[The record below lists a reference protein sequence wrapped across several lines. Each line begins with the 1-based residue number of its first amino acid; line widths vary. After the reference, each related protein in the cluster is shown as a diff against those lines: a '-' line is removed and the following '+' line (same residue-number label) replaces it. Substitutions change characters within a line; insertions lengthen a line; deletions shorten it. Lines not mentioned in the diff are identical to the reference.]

1 MDRSFQ
7 VEELLQQAG
16 WLRGLAASLVGDPGQ
31 ADDLV
36 QETWLAALRRP
47 PQSGASPRP
56 WLERVLR
63 NLARNRGRAERT
75 RRDHERHAGE
85 PGPPAGPDAIAAE
98 VEAQRLLAEAVGRLG
113 EPGRTIVVLRYFR
126 GLDSAAIGRELAL
139 PAGTVRWKLQ
149 GALEELRRE
158 LDRRCEGGRRAWSVL
173 LGRLAATGAPAAT
186 IGPWVALAA
195 GGLAVVA
202 GWWWLARPARVESEG
217 ERVRAGAA
225 VDGAVELVRAAV
237 AEEPHAETVIE
248 SQRSLVALADLPE
261 SAPVAADIEGRVL
274 VDGAEP
280 GRPIALEIRFLAQR
294 DHPPASGPAV
304 PGSGRLLPRRDVR
317 KLLTGADGR
326 FEVFAIGAES
336 SFRVVAPGFLP
347 EAGEEPRGETPARGL
362 VLHLLTPP
370 TLRGRIV
377 TSAREPVRGTV
388 GQYWLQAD
396 FEGWQMF
403 SGPGDVDC
411 DEEGRFAIPLVD
423 LMGEGV
429 PAECSA
435 QLLIEVARVGRLH
448 VDTGPVPFADRDLA
462 TLVLEPVRGLRFRV
476 RDERGQPLAG
486 AVARLDDVW
495 LSKPSSPTNGQGWGE
510 LRHTPQGCVRVRF
523 SALGYVDRILRV
535 AVEDEPDVWLA
546 PSTVLEVQL
555 ERPAG
560 LDGPFPSLVLTASEE
575 LLPDDEPQAP
585 VPFLLD
591 RNWLQAELGASRV
604 HSWDTRNDGN
614 GRLHRLY
621 FLPDGGGLVRIAGLR
636 PDVPLAVEARDDTG
650 TLLTRCELVL
660 APGEHRRLTLR
671 YGD

>member
-1 MDRSFQ
+1 MPSMDRPFQ

-47 PQSGASPRP
+47 PRVGASPRP

-158 LDRRCEGGRRAWSVL
+158 LDRRCEGGRRAWTLL
-173 LGRLAATGAPAAT
+173 LGRLAATGAPT
-186 IGPWVALAA
+186 IGPWLALAA
-195 GGLAVVA
+195 GGLALVA
-202 GWWWLARPARVESEG
+202 GWWWLARPARVESGG
-217 ERVRAGAA
+217 ERVRAVAA

-237 AEEPHAETVIE
+237 AEEPHAETIIE
-248 SQRSLVALADLPE
+248 SQRSRVALADLPE
-261 SAPVAADIEGRVL
+261 SAPVAADIEGQVL

-280 GRPIALEIRFLAQR
+280 GRPIALEIRLLAQR
-294 DHPPASGPAV
+294 DHPPAGERV
-304 PGSGRLLPRRDVR
+304 LPRRDVR
-317 KLLTGADGR
+317 KLLTDAAGR
-326 FEVFAIGAES
+326 FEVFAVGAEV
-336 SFRVVAPGFLP
+336 SFRLEAPDFLP

-362 VLHLLTPP
+362 VVHLRTPP

-377 TSAREPVRGTV
+377 TSAREPARGTV

-423 LMGEGV
+423 LAGEGA

-435 QLLIEVARVGRLH
+435 QLLFEVARVGRLH
-448 VDTGPVPFADRDLA
+448 VDTGIVPFADHDLG
-462 TLVLEPVRGLRFRV
+462 TLVLEPVRVLRFRV
-476 RDERGQPLAG
+476 RDGRGQPLAG
-486 AVARLDDVW
+486 AVARLDDLW
-495 LSKPSSPTNGQGWGE
+495 LTRPSSPTNGEGFGE
-510 LRHTPQGCVRVRF
+510 LRHAPERDVRVRF
-523 SALGYVDRILRV
+523 SAFGFEDQVLAV
-535 AVEDEPDVWLA
+535 APGDQPEVWLA
-546 PSTVLEVQL
+546 SATVLELQL
-555 ERPAG
+555 DRPAS
-560 LDGPFPSLVLTASEE
+560 LDGPFPMLVLAAREE
-575 LLPDDEPQAP
+575 LVMDDAP
-585 VPFLLD
+585 GSPIPMLLE
-591 RNWLQAELGASRV
+591 RGWIQAELGATSL
-604 HSWDTRNDGN
+604 HSWSRRKDADGLSFRYEFEPN
-614 GRLHRLY
+614 AGGRA
-621 FLPDGGGLVRIAGLR
+621 RIVGLR
-636 PDVPLAVEARDDTG
+636 PDVLMTVEAQDAAGAVLARS
-650 TLLTRCELVL
+650 ELVL
-660 APGEHRRLTLR
+660 ARGEQRRLVLR